1 MNEPR
6 SRFPH
11 ERHQQMIDLIVEL
24 KRVGTTELA
33 SMMGI
38 SLPTVRRDVAVLEQ
52 AGLVSRT
59 HGGVVAR
66 GIGEST
72 TEPLFLEK
80 LRAHQNLKTRIGAA
94 AAATVDNNK
103 VVILDSGTTSLAI
116 ARELAG
122 RPVTVVAMDLKVAE
136 AAASGATEVH
146 VLGGRIRNGYYS
158 IVGSWMT
165 DALKDIRAD
174 VFFMSAD
181 AIDETG
187 VTNST
192 LDEAVAKRAALD
204 QAARTT
210 LVADHSKLNRR
221 SFTPVCPL
229 NAVSLFITDRA
240 AGPLLGPYRD
250 NFTSIQ
256 IV

>member
-1 MNEPR
+1 MGET
-6 SRFPH
+6 RFPL
-11 ERHQQMIDLIVEL
+11 ERHQQMIDLIVDL

-33 SMMGI
+33 SRMGI
-38 SLPTVRRDVAVLEQ
+38 SLPTVRRDLAVLEQ

-66 GIGEST
+66 GVGESIN
-72 TEPLFLEK
+72 EPLFLEK
-80 LRAHQNLKTRIGAA
+80 LRTHQNLKARIGAA
-94 AAATVDNNK
+94 AAATVENNK

-136 AAASGATEVH
+136 AAASGVTEVH

-165 DALKDIRAD
+165 DALKGIRAD
-174 VFFMSAD
+174 AFFMSAD

-192 LDEAVAKRAALD
+192 PDEAEAKRAAIT
-204 QAARTT
+204 QAVRTT
-210 LVADHSKLNRR
+210 LVADHSKLNLR
-221 SFTPVCPL
+221 SFIPVCPL
-229 NAVSLFITDRA
+229 DAVSLFITDRGA
-240 AGPLLGPYRD
+240 EPLLGPYRES
-250 NFTSIQ
+250 FASIQ
-256 IV
+256 VV

>member
-1 MNEPR
+1 MSEHR

-33 SMMGI
+33 AKMGI

-59 HGGVVAR
+59 HGG
-66 GIGEST
+66 EST

-80 LRAHQNLKTRIGAA
+80 LRVHQNLKTRFGAA

-158 IVGSWMT
+158 IVGSWMA
-165 DALKDIRAD
+165 DALKGIRAD
-174 VFFMSAD
+174 VFFMAAD

-192 LDEAVAKRAALD
+192 LDEAEVKRAAIA

-210 LVADHSKLNRR
+210 LVADHSKLNLH
-221 SFTPVCPL
+221 SFVSVCPL
-229 NAVSLFITDRA
+229 DAVNLFITDRGA
-240 AGPLLGPYRD
+240 EPLLGPYRD
-250 NFTSIQ
+250 KFADIQ
-256 IV
+256 VV

>member
-1 MNEPR
+1 
-6 SRFPH
+6 
-11 ERHQQMIDLIVEL
+11 MIDLIIEL

-66 GIGEST
+66 GVGESAA
-72 TEPLFLEK
+72 EPLFLEK
-80 LRAHQNLKTRIGAA
+80 LRAHQNLKLRIGAA
-94 AAATVDNNK
+94 AAAAVDNHK
-103 VVILDSGTTSLAI
+103 VVILDSGTTSLAV

-158 IVGSWMT
+158 IVGSWMA

-192 LDEAVAKRAALD
+192 LDEAVVKRAALE
-204 QAARTT
+204 QAVQTT
-210 LVADHSKLNRR
+210 VVADHSKLNRR

-229 NAVSLFITDRA
+229 DAVSSFITDRGA
-240 AGPLLGPYRD
+240 EPLLGPYRD
-250 NFTSIQ
+250 KFANIQ
-256 IV
+256 VV

>member
-158 IVGSWMT
+158 VVGSWTT

-204 QAARTT
+204 QAARTI

-221 SFTPVCPL
+221 SFIPVCPL
-229 NAVSLFITDRA
+229 NAVSLFITDRG

>member
-1 MNEPR
+1 MSEHR

-33 SMMGI
+33 AKMGI

-80 LRAHQNLKTRIGAA
+80 LRVHQNLKTRIGAA

-122 RPVTVVAMDLKVAE
+122 RPVTVVAMDLEVAE

-158 IVGSWMT
+158 IVGSWMA
-165 DALKDIRAD
+165 DALKGIRAD
-174 VFFMSAD
+174 VFFMAAD
-181 AIDETG
+181 AI
-187 VTNST
+187 
-192 LDEAVAKRAALD
+192 AKASLGAPEREPV
-204 QAARTT
+204 ARTLSR
-210 LVADHSKLNRR
+210 LVHGRPCLYEVRTREGEHERWD
-221 SFTPVCPL
+221 VM
-229 NAVSLFITDRA
+229 DRPA
-240 AGPLLGPYRD
+240 YKSCRLRARA
-250 NFTSIQ
+250 
-256 IV
+256 

>member
-1 MNEPR
+1 MNELR

-11 ERHQQMIDLIVEL
+11 ERLQQMIDLIVEL

-33 SMMGI
+33 AKMGI

-66 GIGEST
+66 GIGESA

-80 LRAHQNLKTRIGAA
+80 LRVHQNLKMRIGAA

-103 VVILDSGTTSLAI
+103 VVILDSGTTSLAV

-122 RPVTVVAMDLKVAE
+122 RPVTVLAMDLKVAE
-136 AAASGATEVH
+136 AAAVGATEVH
-146 VLGGRIRNGYYS
+146 VLGGRVRSGYYS
-158 IVGSWMT
+158 IVGSWAA
-165 DALKDIRAD
+165 DALKGIRAD
-174 VFFMSAD
+174 IFFLSAD
-181 AIDETG
+181 AIDEAG
-187 VTNST
+187 ITNSM
-192 LDEAVAKRAALD
+192 LDEAEAKRAAIA

-210 LVADHSKLNRR
+210 LIADHNKLNMR
-221 SFTPVCPL
+221 SFIPVCPL
-229 NAVSLFITDRA
+229 DAVSLFITDRGA
-240 AGPLLGPYRD
+240 EPLLGLYRD
-250 NFTSIQ
+250 KFANIQ
-256 IV
+256 VV